1 MLGEKPTKKA
11 SPKKTFALI
20 GIGVVLS
27 LPAIFLSVS
36 GSTGKTSDASFGDA
50 LWNLRGMDV
59 ILQAL
64 VVLTVALGIA
74 IVLYEKKERWA
85 IMDFV
90 ILSLV
95 MLAIGIYGLLTNRQ
109 LLKVF
114 ISVELIAT
122 AATLNFVM
130 LASSTGQGLGQAFLI
145 LAFSTDTAVSAV
157 ILALLVIVSKK
168 YGTSNLSEIIKMQEK
183 AES

>member
-1 MLGEKPTKKA
+1 
-11 SPKKTFALI
+11 
-20 GIGVVLS
+20 
-27 LPAIFLSVS
+27 
-36 GSTGKTSDASFGDA
+36 
-50 LWNLRGMDV
+50 
-59 ILQAL
+59 
-64 VVLTVALGIA
+64 
-74 IVLYEKKERWA
+74 
-85 IMDFV
+85 MDFV

-130 LASSTGQGLGQAFLI
+130 LASSMGIGLGQAFLV
-145 LAFSTDTAVSAV
+145 LAFSTDTAVSGV

-168 YGTSNLSEIIKMQEK
+168 YGTSDMGKIIQMLQDKGESEDEAQ
-183 AES
+183 